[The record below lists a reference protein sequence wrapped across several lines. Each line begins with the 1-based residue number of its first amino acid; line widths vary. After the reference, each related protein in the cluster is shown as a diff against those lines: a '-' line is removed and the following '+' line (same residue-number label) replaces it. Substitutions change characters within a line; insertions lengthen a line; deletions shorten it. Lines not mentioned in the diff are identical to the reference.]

1 MSVTDEMRAAAQ
13 AHRQRGR
20 HSHAKEL
27 ERFATELSG
36 HARAPRSHIHTTP
49 EINVNEQQQA
59 VYNTAFRAGEAAALT
74 RLGRAFD
81 SGMGLGFCVGVGVGG
96 VIAWLVF
103 GGVW

>member
-1 MSVTDEMRAAAQ
+1 MT
-13 AHRQRGR
+13 GP
-20 HSHAKEL
+20 
-27 ERFATELSG
+27 
-36 HARAPRSHIHTTP
+36 ARAPRSHIHTTP

-81 SGMGLGFCVGVGVGG
+81 SGMGIGFCVGVGVGC

-103 GGVW
+103 EGVW

>member
-1 MSVTDEMRAAAQ
+1 MI
-13 AHRQRGR
+13 
-20 HSHAKEL
+20 
-27 ERFATELSG
+27 LS
-36 HARAPRSHIHTTP
+36 APASAPRSHIHTTP

-81 SGMGLGFCVGVGVGG
+81 SGMGLGFCVGVAVGG
-96 VIAWLVF
+96 VIAYMVF